1 MKISLK
7 KIKLLTAFAVVVSYP
22 GVAQSQ
28 QSEKAVTPAPKTIM
42 PTTSDQKLAM
52 SQSIKNKMLADNTL
66 TNAEKKAGYTLL
78 FDGKTINQWRGFRK
92 ETVPDNWKVED
103 GAITLVSGGGGD
115 IITKN
120 QYENYELLLDWKISE
135 GGNSGI
141 IYNVSEDPQYKATYH
156 TGPEM
161 QVLDNEKHPDAKQ
174 GKNGNRQ
181 AGANYDMI
189 PVATPAVKPV
199 GQWNSVKLVVNK
211 GHVEHWLNGKK
222 VVEYQ
227 LGSPEWEALVKASKF
242 ATMPGY
248 GKVKKGHIALQ
259 DHGDKVWY
267 KNIKIRQL

>member
-1 MKISLK
+1 MSKFKLWAIIAIAVGITFKSTGCFAATGSGKQAEDNSL
-7 KIKLLTAFAVVVSYP
+7 
-22 GVAQSQ
+22 
-28 QSEKAVTPAPKTIM
+28 TP
-42 PTTSDQKLAM
+42 
-52 SQSIKNKMLADNTL
+52 
-66 TNAEKKAGYTLL
+66 AEKKAGWILL
-78 FDGKTINQWRGFRK
+78 FDGKKIDQWRGFKK
-92 ETVPDNWKVED
+92 ENVPDAWQVEN
-103 GAITLVSGGGGD
+103 GAITLVGKGGGD

-141 IYNVSEDPQYKATYH
+141 IYNVSEDPKYAATYH

-161 QVLDNEKHPDAKQ
+161 QVLDNDRHPDAKM

-189 PVATPAVKPV
+189 PLATPAVKPV
-199 GQWNSVKLVVNK
+199 GQWNQVRLVVNK

-227 LGSPEWEALVKASKF
+227 LGSPEWEELVKQSKF

-248 GKVKKGHIALQ
+248 GRVKKGHIALQ
-259 DHGDKVWY
+259 DHGDRVWY

>member
-1 MKISLK
+1 V
-7 KIKLLTAFAVVVSYP
+7 AVVIGLVCNNAY
-22 GVAQSQ
+22 AT
-28 QSEKAVTPAPKTIM
+28 KK
-42 PTTSDQKLAM
+42 D
-52 SQSIKNKMLADNTL
+52 KNQAGDNTL
-66 TNAEKKAGYTLL
+66 MPAEKKAGWTLL
-78 FDGKTINQWRGFRK
+78 FDGKTIDQWRGFK
-92 ETVPDNWKVED
+92 KDNVPDSWQVQD
-103 GAITLVSGGGGD
+103 GAIALVGKNGGD

-120 QYENYELLLDWKISE
+120 QYENYELMLDWKISE

-141 IYNVSEDPQYKATYH
+141 IYNVSEDPQYTATYH

-161 QVLDNEKHPDAKQ
+161 QVLDNERHPDAKM

-189 PVATPAVKPV
+189 PLTKPAVKPV
-199 GQWNSVKLVVNK
+199 GQWNRVRLVVNK

-227 LGSPEWEALVKASKF
+227 LGSPEWEALVKQSKF
-242 ATMPGY
+242 ASMPGY
-248 GKVKKGHIALQ
+248 GRTQKGHIALQ

>member
-7 KIKLLTAFAVVVSYP
+7 KVKLLALFALAVSASYA
-22 GVAQSQ
+22 GTLKVRQ
-28 QSEKAVTPAPKTIM
+28 
-42 PTTSDQKLAM
+42 TTGKS
-52 SQSIKNKMLADNTL
+52 DNTL
-66 TNAEKKAGYTLL
+66 TAAEKKAGYTLL
-78 FDGKTINQWRGFRK
+78 FDGKTINQFRGFRK
-92 ETVPDNWKVED
+92 ENVPASWGVED
-103 GAITLVSGGGGD
+103 GAITLVGKGAGD
-115 IITKN
+115 LITKN

-141 IYNVSEDPQYKATYH
+141 IYNVSEDPQYEATYH

-161 QVLDNEKHPDAKQ
+161 QVLDNDKHPDAKQ

-189 PVATPAVKPV
+189 PLSAPAVKPV
-199 GQWNSVKLVVNK
+199 GQWNHVKLVVNK

-227 LGSPEWEALVKASKF
+227 LGSPEWQALVKESKF
-242 ATMPGY
+242 ASMPGY
-248 GKVKKGHIALQ
+248 GKIKKGHIALQ

>member
-7 KIKLLTAFAVVVSYP
+7 KVKLLAILALATSFTV
-22 GVAQSQ
+22 VAQSQ
-28 QSEKAVTPAPKTIM
+28 QPKKVIPGRPKTIA

-52 SQSIKNKMLADNTL
+52 SQSIKNKVMADNTL
-66 TNAEKKAGYTLL
+66 TAAEKKAGYALL

-92 ETVPDNWKVED
+92 ETVPDSWAVEN
-103 GAITLVSGGGGD
+103 GAISLVGKGGGD
-115 IITKN
+115 LVTKN
-120 QYENYELLLDWKISE
+120 QYENYEFLVDWKISE

-141 IYNVSEDPQYKATYH
+141 IYNVSEDAEYKATYH

-189 PVATPAVKPV
+189 PVAAPAVKPV

-211 GHVEHWLNGKK
+211 GRVEHWLNGKK

-227 LGSPEWEALVKASKF
+227 LGSPEWEAMVKESKF
-242 ATMPGY
+242 AAMPGY
-248 GKVKKGHIALQ
+248 GKIKKGHIALQ

-267 KNIKIRQL
+267 KNLKIRQL